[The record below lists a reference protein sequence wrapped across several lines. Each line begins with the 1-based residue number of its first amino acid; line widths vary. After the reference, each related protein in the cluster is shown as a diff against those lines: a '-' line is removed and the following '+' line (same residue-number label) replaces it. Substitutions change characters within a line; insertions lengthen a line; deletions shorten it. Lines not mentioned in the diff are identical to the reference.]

1 MARASCADSGSS
13 AGRPGVSR
21 KAAAPRRRASAR
33 KAWSTPLGLG
43 SPHHTNAVSFARTAL
58 AATRNTTAKVNER
71 AQDTACRSVRQR
83 ARLVKRATLSGV
95 EARFGRYELVR
106 LLDHGGMGEVWLA
119 HVRGPERVHK
129 TVVLKRIRAERAN
142 DEGARGR
149 FAEEAR
155 VATSLSHPHIVPVFE
170 FGELD
175 GGYFLVMEWLRGGNL
190 AGVAGVDREP
200 LPWAATALIGTQ
212 LCDALAYVHART
224 NKSSAHL
231 VHGDVTPR
239 NVLFSTDGHALL
251 ADFGLA
257 RFAGRGRAGTL
268 RYQAPEQARGEAF
281 DARADLYALALV
293 LAEAA
298 TGRPAYD
305 RDSERATK
313 QARVGRHSR
322 FRGCD
327 EELASVLR
335 RALAASPDGRFANA
349 ASMRAAFEA
358 LLDREPGA
366 RAAGRAEIVA
376 RCSRANGRGGGR
388 AFADRDAGDARG
400 HHGGVAVALGA
411 GSDCRGGARR
421 RSVAVGGTCG
431 VALERTGETAGG
443 LYNAPPTDRAAS
455 GGARRA
461 ASGGARFAGGAD
473 ARLAGTDAGLA
484 GAAAA
489 RSPAL
494 PPGSPALPVSGSP
507 APPTSP
513 TRAPLR
519 HLEREHAT
527 PPTAPLEPALLD
539 LNASPWA
546 HVRIDGKERGET
558 PLLGLSLP
566 AGTHTVEFTNE
577 PLGVHRQV
585 VVTLRSG
592 EHARRVSR
600 PVALTVVRGLRTVR
614 SLRTLSLPGA
624 GCRLSAASRAGPARG
639 RFSSLTRIATLQ
651 KH

>member
-1 MARASCADSGSS
+1 
-13 AGRPGVSR
+13 
-21 KAAAPRRRASAR
+21 
-33 KAWSTPLGLG
+33 
-43 SPHHTNAVSFARTAL
+43 
-58 AATRNTTAKVNER
+58 
-71 AQDTACRSVRQR
+71 
-83 ARLVKRATLSGV
+83 
-95 EARFGRYELVR
+95 
-106 LLDHGGMGEVWLA
+106 MGEVWLA

-224 NKSSAHL
+224 NRSSAHL

-313 QARVGRHSR
+313 QARVGVIPD
-322 FRGCD
+322 FAGCD

-376 RCSRANGRGGGR
+376 RCSRPTA
-388 AFADRDAGDARG
+388 AEAGEPSRTATQATREATMAVSPSRWG
-400 HHGGVAVALGA
+400 LGAIVAVALV
-411 GSDCRGGARR
+411 GGASLWVVPAVRHW
-421 RSVAVGGTCG
+421 SVQAKPPVVSTTPHP
-431 VALERTGETAGG
+431 ATG
-443 LYNAPPTDRAAS
+443 PRAAAPA
-455 GGARRA
+455 GPRA
-461 ASGGARFAGGAD
+461 AAPGSP
-473 ARLAGTDAGLA
+473 
-484 GAAAA
+484 AAPTPGSPAPTPGSPA
-489 RSPAL
+489 LPPGSPALPPGSPALPPGSPAL

-546 HVRIDGKERGET
+546 HVRIDGRERGET

-592 EHARRVSR
+592 EHARRVVDLSR
-600 PVALTVVRGLRTVR
+600 
-614 SLRTLSLPGA
+614 
-624 GCRLSAASRAGPARG
+624 
-639 RFSSLTRIATLQ
+639 
-651 KH
+651 